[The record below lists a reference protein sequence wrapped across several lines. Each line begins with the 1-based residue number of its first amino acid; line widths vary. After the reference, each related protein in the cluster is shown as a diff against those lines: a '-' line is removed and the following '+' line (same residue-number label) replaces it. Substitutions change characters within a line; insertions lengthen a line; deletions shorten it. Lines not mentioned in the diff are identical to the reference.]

1 MRKIYLSAALLV
13 AIAPFTPQD
22 PQDAARK
29 AQEERE
35 IAVAGIELAAM
46 DYLDG
51 IYDVKPR
58 YIERS
63 VHPDA
68 VRIGIPRDSEDSPFG
83 TPTKITYDQIFELAG
98 SYNRDGHIPGD
109 APRAV
114 KILDVLDVTGSARV
128 TTAWG
133 FDYLQL
139 VKVEDEWMII
149 SILWQT
155 FDHSKAPPEFT
166 VDTAMEG
173 AALFASARCTNCH
186 GNAGEGGLRAADLTD
201 GEWAQS
207 SGDLAGIRATIVNG
221 VPREQMKG
229 GFPRP
234 MDAFGNRLSQQ
245 EIDALA
251 QYVWSLSHND

>member
-1 MRKIYLSAALLV
+1 MRKIYLPAALMV

-22 PQDAARK
+22 PQDALRK
-29 AQEERE
+29 AQEARE
-35 IAVAGIELAAM
+35 IAVAEIELAAM

-68 VRIGIPRDSEDSPFG
+68 VRIGYPRDSEDSPFG
-83 TPTKITYDQIFELAG
+83 TATKINYDQIFELAG
-98 SYNRDGHIPGD
+98 SYNRDGHIPDD
-109 APRAV
+109 APRDV
-114 KILDVLDVTGSARV
+114 KVLDVLDVTASARV

-139 VKVEDEWMII
+139 VQVEKEWRII

-155 FDHSKAPPEFT
+155 FDHSKAIPDFT
-166 VDTAMEG
+166 VETAAAG
-173 AALFASARCTNCH
+173 VALFASARCTNCH

-207 SGDLAGIRATIVNG
+207 SGDLTGIRATIANG
-221 VPREQMKG
+221 VTRAQMKG
-229 GFPRP
+229 DYPRA
-234 MDAFGNRLSQQ
+234 MGAFSDSLSRE
-245 EIDALA
+245 EINTLA
-251 QYVWSLSHND
+251 QYVWSLSH